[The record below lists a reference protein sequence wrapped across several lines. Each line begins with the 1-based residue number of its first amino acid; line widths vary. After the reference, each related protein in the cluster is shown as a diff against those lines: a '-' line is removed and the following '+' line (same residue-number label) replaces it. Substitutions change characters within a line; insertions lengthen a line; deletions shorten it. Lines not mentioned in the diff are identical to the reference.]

1 MAFLIMANL
10 SEDLA
15 HRLAGDAIVERFEV
29 TFRDHL
35 WHQQHEQLFFQ
46 PKETPQCDETDIT
59 PMAFE
64 ERRAEPIEHFSHE
77 PGVFLLFADE
87 KIDAGDVIGIACASR
102 AGAEMPAFT
111 ALTNLKLLNGAYEVL
126 SDGLRQLHLVIPMDW
141 EPMIPIMLKV
151 LKPVHLVSFDL

>member
-1 MAFLIMANL
+1 
-10 SEDLA
+10 
-15 HRLAGDAIVERFEV
+15 
-29 TFRDHL
+29 
-35 WHQQHEQLFFQ
+35 
-46 PKETPQCDETDIT
+46 

-64 ERRAEPIEHFSHE
+64 ERRAEPLEHFSHE

-87 KIDAGDVIGIACASR
+87 KIDAGDVIGIARASR

-111 ALTNLKLLNGAYEVL
+111 ALTNLKLLNRAYEVL